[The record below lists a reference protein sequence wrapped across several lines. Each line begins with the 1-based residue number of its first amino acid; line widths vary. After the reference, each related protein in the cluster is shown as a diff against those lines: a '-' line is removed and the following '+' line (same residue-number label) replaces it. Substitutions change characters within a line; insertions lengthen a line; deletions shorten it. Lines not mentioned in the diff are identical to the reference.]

1 MSYDI
6 MTKGNTA
13 VSVVTTKKAVDVR
26 RSMVKRKEI
35 LDALC
40 VADRRI
46 LAASAKKLICEMTDE
61 ELINAIASVFRL
73 VAADV
78 GYKITDKELWQQT
91 LSRIYTML
99 KAYYQQLSMT
109 EVSLA
114 FELFVVGELDK
125 YLPQRNGEV
134 DKNHYQQFSP
144 MYVNTVL
151 NAYVQRQRDAVA
163 KAYEVKVDKPQEP
176 TEDIEKMGR
185 NYIRAKFIRAFLY
198 YKYHGKIQF
207 EGADDM
213 FYYSL
218 SRKLGYADE
227 VVETDADKQKAFGIY
242 MSRYYRGLVNR
253 FDAYNV
259 RKEGAKSDRI
269 AHLATIEARKAEV
282 KRAFTRMVNNEVIIT
297 NIVRY
302 EF

>member
-6 MTKGNTA
+6 TTKGNTA
-13 VSVVTTKKAVDVR
+13 VSVVTTQRAVDVR
-26 RSMVKRKEI
+26 RSMVQRKEV

-46 LAASAKKLICEMTDE
+46 LAASSKKLISEMTDE
-61 ELINAIASVFRL
+61 ELVKALSSVFRL
-73 VAADV
+73 AAEDV
-78 GYKITDKELWQQT
+78 GYKITDKELWQNT

-163 KAYEVKVDKPQEP
+163 KAYEVKLDEPQEP
-176 TEDIEKMGR
+176 TADIEKSGR
-185 NYIRAKFIRAFLY
+185 NYIRAKFIKAYLF
-198 YKYHGKIQF
+198 YKYHGKIKF
-207 EGADDM
+207 DGADDM
-213 FYYSL
+213 FFHSL
-218 SRKLGYADE
+218 ASKLGYADK
-227 VVETDADKQKAFGIY
+227 VVETDADRQKAFGVY
-242 MSRYYRGLVNR
+242 MSRYYRGLVNEY
-253 FDAYNV
+253 DAYNV

-269 AHLATIEARKAEV
+269 THLATIEARKAEV
-282 KRAFTRMVNNEVIIT
+282 KRAFARMVDNGVIIT
-297 NIVRY
+297 EIIRY
-302 EF
+302 EL

>member
-6 MTKGNTA
+6 TTRGNTA
-13 VSVVTTKKAVDVR
+13 VSVVSTQRAVDVR
-26 RSMVKRKEI
+26 RSMVQRKEV

-46 LAASAKKLICEMTDE
+46 LAASAKKLISEMTDE
-61 ELINAIASVFRL
+61 ELIKAIASVFRL

-163 KAYEVKVDKPQEP
+163 KAYEVKVDEHREP
-176 TEDIEKMGR
+176 TEDREKKGR
-185 NYIRAKFIRAFLY
+185 NYIRAKFIKAFLY
-198 YKYHGKIQF
+198 YKYHGKIKF
-207 EGADDM
+207 DGADDM
-213 FYYSL
+213 FYYSIA
-218 SRKLGYADE
+218 RKLGYADRL
-227 VVETDADKQKAFGIY
+227 VETETDRQKAFGIY
-242 MSRYYRGLVNR
+242 LSRYYRGLVNKY
-253 FDAYNV
+253 DAYNV
-259 RKEGAKSDRI
+259 RKEGASSERI

-282 KRAFTRMVNNEVIIT
+282 KRAFARMLENGVVINE
-297 NIVRY
+297 IVRY

>member
-6 MTKGNTA
+6 MTKGKTA
-13 VSVVTTKKAVDVR
+13 VSVVTTQKTVDVR

-78 GYKITDKELWQQT
+78 GYKITDKELWQQN

-125 YLPQRNGEV
+125 YLLQRNGEV

-163 KAYEVKVDKPQEP
+163 KAYDVKVDEPQEP
-176 TEDIEKMGR
+176 TEDLEKSGR
-185 NYIRAKFIRAFLY
+185 NYIRAKFIKAFVY
-198 YKYHGKIQF
+198 YKYHGKIKF
-207 EGADDM
+207 DGADDM
-213 FYYSL
+213 FYYGI
-218 SRKLGYADE
+218 SRKLGYANR
-227 VVETDADKQKAFGIY
+227 VVETDADRKKAFCIY
-242 MSRYYRGLVNR
+242 MSRYYKGLVNKY
-253 FDAYNV
+253 DAYNV
-259 RKEGAKSDRI
+259 RKEGAKCDRI
-269 AHLATIEARKAEV
+269 SHLATIEARKAEV
-282 KRAFTRMVNNEVIIT
+282 KRAFARMVDNGVIIT
-297 NIVRY
+297 EVLRY
-302 EF
+302 EL

>member
-13 VSVVTTKKAVDVR
+13 VSVVTTQKAVDVR
-26 RSMVKRKEI
+26 RSMVQRKEV

-46 LAASAKKLICEMTDE
+46 LAASAKKLIGEMTDE
-61 ELINAIASVFRL
+61 ELSKAIASVFKL

-78 GYKITDKELWQQT
+78 GYKITDKELWQHT

-99 KAYYQQLSMT
+99 KAYYKQLSMT

-125 YLPQRNGEV
+125 YLPKRNGEV
-134 DKNHYQQFSP
+134 DKNHYQQFSL

-151 NAYVQRQRDAVA
+151 YAYVQRQRDAVA

-176 TEDIEKMGR
+176 TEDLERMGR
-185 NYIRAKFIRAFLY
+185 NYIRAKFIKAFLY

-207 EGADDM
+207 DGADDM

-259 RKEGAKSDRI
+259 RKEGAKSDRL

-282 KRAFTRMVNNEVIIT
+282 KRAFARMVENGVIIT
-297 NIVRY
+297 DIVRY

>member
-6 MTKGNTA
+6 MTKGYTA
-13 VSVVTTKKAVDVR
+13 VSVVTGKKAVDVR
-26 RSMVKRKEI
+26 RRMVQRKEV

-46 LAASAKKLICEMTDE
+46 LAASAKKLISEMTDE

-114 FELFVVGELDK
+114 FELFVVGELDQ

-144 MYVNTVL
+144 MYVNTVI

-163 KAYEVKVDKPQEP
+163 KAYEVKADEPQGP
-176 TEDIEKMGR
+176 TEDLEKMGR

-198 YKYHGKIQF
+198 YKYHSKIKF
-207 EGADDM
+207 DGADDM
-213 FYYSL
+213 FFYSL
-218 SRKLGYADE
+218 ARKLGYAGK
-227 VVETDADKQKAFGIY
+227 VVETDADRQKAFGIY

-302 EF
+302 EV

>member
-6 MTKGNTA
+6 MTKGNAA
-13 VSVVTTKKAVDVR
+13 VSVVTTQKAVDVR
-26 RSMVKRKEI
+26 RSMVQRKEI

-46 LAASAKKLICEMTDE
+46 LAASAKKLIGEMTDE
-61 ELINAIASVFRL
+61 ELLKAIASVFKL
-73 VAADV
+73 VATDV
-78 GYKITDKELWQQT
+78 GYKITDKELWKHT

-125 YLPQRNGEV
+125 YLPKRNGEV
-134 DKNHYQQFSP
+134 DKNHYQQFSS

-151 NAYVQRQRDAVA
+151 YAYVQRQRDAVA
-163 KAYEVKVDKPQEP
+163 KAYEVKIDEPQEQ
-176 TEDIEKMGR
+176 TEDLERMGR
-185 NYIRAKFIRAFLY
+185 NYFRAKFIKAFLY
-198 YKYHGKIQF
+198 YKYHGKIKF
-207 EGADDM
+207 DGADNM

-218 SRKLGYADE
+218 SRKLGYADK
-227 VVETDADKQKAFGIY
+227 VVETDADRQKAFGIY
-242 MSRYYRGLVNR
+242 MSRYYRELVNR
-253 FDAYNV
+253 FEAYIV
-259 RKEGAKSDRI
+259 RKEGEKSDRI

-282 KRAFTRMVNNEVIIT
+282 KRAFARMVDNGVIIT

>member
-1 MSYDI
+1 MSYEI

-13 VSVVTTKKAVDVR
+13 VSVVTTQKAVDVR
-26 RSMVKRKEI
+26 RSMVQRKEV

-46 LAASAKKLICEMTDE
+46 LAASAKKLICEMTDG
-61 ELINAIASVFRL
+61 ELIKAIASVFRL

-125 YLPQRNGEV
+125 YLHQRNGDV

-163 KAYEVKVDKPQEP
+163 KAYEVKVDEPQEP
-176 TEDIEKMGR
+176 TEDLERRGR
-185 NYIRAKFIRAFLY
+185 NYIRAKFIKAFLF

-218 SRKLGYADE
+218 SRKLGYADK
-227 VVETDADKQKAFGIY
+227 VVETNADKQKAFGIY

-259 RKEGAKSDRI
+259 RKDGAKSDRI

-282 KRAFTRMVNNEVIIT
+282 KRAFARMVENGVIIT

>member
-1 MSYDI
+1 MSYDL

-13 VSVVTTKKAVDVR
+13 VSVVKTQKAVDVR
-26 RSMVKRKEI
+26 RSMVQRKEI
-35 LDALC
+35 LGALC

-46 LAASAKKLICEMTDE
+46 LAASAKKLISEMADE
-61 ELINAIASVFRL
+61 ELIKAITSVFRL

-114 FELFVVGELDK
+114 FELFVVGELDN

-151 NAYVQRQRDAVA
+151 NAYVQRQCDAVA
-163 KAYEVKVDKPQEP
+163 KAYEVKIDEPQEP
-176 TEDIEKMGR
+176 TEDLEKRGR
-185 NYIRAKFIRAFLY
+185 NYIRAKFIKAFLY

-207 EGADDM
+207 DGADDM

-218 SRKLGYADE
+218 ARKLGYADK

-242 MSRYYRGLVNR
+242 MGRYYRGLVNR

-259 RKEGAKSDRI
+259 RKEGTKSDRI

-282 KRAFTRMVNNEVIIT
+282 KRAFARMVDDGIIIT

-302 EF
+302 EL

>member
-13 VSVVTTKKAVDVR
+13 VSVVTTQKAVDVR
-26 RSMVKRKEI
+26 RSMVQRKEI
-35 LDALC
+35 LGALC

-46 LAASAKKLICEMTDE
+46 LAASAKKLIIEMNDE

-78 GYKITDKELWQQT
+78 GYKITEKDLWQQT
-91 LSRIYTML
+91 LSRIYTIL
-99 KAYYQQLSMT
+99 KAYYQHLSMT
-109 EVSLA
+109 EISLA

-134 DKNHYQQFSP
+134 YKNHYQQFTP

-163 KAYEVKVDKPQEP
+163 KAYEVKIDEPQEP
-176 TEDIEKMGR
+176 TEDLERSGR
-185 NYIRAKFIRAFLY
+185 NYIRSKYIKAFLY
-198 YKYHGKIQF
+198 YKYHGKIRF

-213 FYYSL
+213 FYYSI
-218 SRKLGYADE
+218 SRKLGYADK
-227 VVETDADKQKAFGIY
+227 VVETDADRKKAFGLY
-242 MSRYYRGLVNR
+242 MSRYYRGLVNK

-259 RKEGAKSDRI
+259 RKEGASSDRI

-282 KRAFTRMVNNEVIIT
+282 KRAFARMVDNGVIIT

>member
-1 MSYDI
+1 MSYDL

-13 VSVVTTKKAVDVR
+13 VSVVKTQKAVDVR
-26 RSMVKRKEI
+26 RSMVQCKEI
-35 LDALC
+35 LNALC

-46 LAASAKKLICEMTDE
+46 LAASAKKLISEMADE
-61 ELINAIASVFRL
+61 ELIKAITSVFRL

-114 FELFVVGELDK
+114 FELFVVGELDN

-163 KAYEVKVDKPQEP
+163 KAYEVKIDEPQEP
-176 TEDIEKMGR
+176 TEDLEKRGR
-185 NYIRAKFIRAFLY
+185 NYIRAKFIKAFLY

-207 EGADDM
+207 DGVDDM

-218 SRKLGYADE
+218 ARKLGYADK

-242 MSRYYRGLVNR
+242 MSRYYRGLVNS

-259 RKEGAKSDRI
+259 RKEGTKSDRI

-282 KRAFTRMVNNEVIIT
+282 KRAFARMVDDGIIIT

-302 EF
+302 EL